1 LSEAYKKGDAIQFDG
16 LEHWFLD
23 VKKTWPTTAQQVS
36 EVVDQKFA
44 SKFSQGART
53 GALLYCNKMIFVL

>member
-1 LSEAYKKGDAIQFDG
+1 
-16 LEHWFLD
+16 LD
-23 VKKTWPTTAQQVS
+23 IKKTQSTTAQQES